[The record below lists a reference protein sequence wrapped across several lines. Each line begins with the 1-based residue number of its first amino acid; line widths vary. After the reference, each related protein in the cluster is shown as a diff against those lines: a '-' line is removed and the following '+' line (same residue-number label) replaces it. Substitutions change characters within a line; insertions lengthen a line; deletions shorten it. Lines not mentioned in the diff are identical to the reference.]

1 MTITYTIIGMFRDSG
16 KYFYLRGKFDQ
27 CLGNFI
33 LLKNTAD
40 GFSSQLLPM
49 VFDALISNRSSV
61 R

>member
-1 MTITYTIIGMFRDSG
+1 MDSG

>member
-1 MTITYTIIGMFRDSG
+1 MTITYTIIGMFRGSE

-40 GFSSQLLPM
+40 GFSSQLLPI
-49 VFDALISNRSSV
+49 VFDPLISNRSSV
-61 R
+61 K